1 MFSTALSWQKQP
13 KRALLL
19 CGAGAV
25 IGLGIAGF
33 GLFTAKGTATRN
45 VPPEDVAL
53 VNQHPIL
60 LTDYT
65 AQLETLYNVP
75 LSQATRGQ
83 KQQVLNDM
91 IREELYV
98 QRGLELDMPSS
109 DPDTRTALVAAV
121 EQQAAADAA
130 AGQPSETDLRSY
142 FNAHKDKYSSDGRLL
157 MHDLVFASHAD
168 IASSMASAAK
178 AVQELKGGTA
188 LPDVMQKYHLV
199 ESGKLDG
206 EEFYFAA
213 KIHLGD
219 ALFEAA
225 KALPTGTV
233 SDPISASD
241 GPHILVMTKNTPPIP
256 QTFETAQES
265 VLNDYRRDMAAKM
278 QAEEEQYLRGKAEI
292 LIRPQFK

>member
-1 MFSTALSWQKQP
+1 MKLGQLFSWQTQP
-13 KRALLL
+13 HRALLL
-19 CGAGAV
+19 CGAGAA
-25 IGLGIAGF
+25 IGLGVAGF
-33 GLFTAKGTATRN
+33 GLFTARGTITRN

-53 VNQHPIL
+53 VNQRPIL

-75 LSQATRGQ
+75 LAQATRAQ

-130 AGQPSETDLRSY
+130 SGEPAEKDLRAY
-142 FNAHKDKYSSDGRLL
+142 YNAHKDKYSSEGRMLL
-157 MHDLVFASHAD
+157 HDLVFVSPPANDQVA
-168 IASSMASAAK
+168 AQSAQA
-178 AVQELKGGTA
+178 LKTGTPLA
-188 LPDVMQKYHLV
+188 AAMQKFGLK

-219 ALFEAA
+219 ALFAA
-225 KALPTGTV
+225 AQGLKDGQVTGPV
-233 SDPISASD
+233 SAPD
-241 GPHILVMTKNTPPIP
+241 GPHVLVMEKNTPPVA
-256 QTFETAQES
+256 QTYETAQES
-265 VLNDYRRDMAAKM
+265 VLNDYRRDLAAKM
-278 QAEEEQYLRGKAEI
+278 QADEEEFLRSKAEI
-292 LIRPQFK
+292 LIQPEFK